1 MQRNHTMK
9 TIHPKWVIPAI
20 VVAAL
25 SGMGAALTVGAVFGQ
40 DPAPVVMDEPAE
52 APAIVVE
59 PIVEVTEPIPKMLV
73 FTAHGTKTAIRIDL
87 IRTITESVKGTF
99 ISWEGQDGGT
109 IVEESFEDLLAKLD

>member
-1 MQRNHTMK
+1 MK